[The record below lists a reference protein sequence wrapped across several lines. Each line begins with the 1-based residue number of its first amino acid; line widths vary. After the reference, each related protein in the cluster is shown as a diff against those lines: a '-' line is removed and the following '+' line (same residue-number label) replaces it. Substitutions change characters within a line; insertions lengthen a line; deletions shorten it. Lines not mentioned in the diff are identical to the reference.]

1 MTGDLNALGVN
12 LSNALQEQ
20 NDGLIKKLSETQDKL
35 LESQLNLVK
44 TLLQQRAE
52 DHKEDLSIRD
62 KVSIPIQDKI
72 NHLKDLYRAS
82 RVGVFEFHNSLVNLN
97 GLPFK
102 WYDLIYE
109 SIARNVH
116 AMTMETKNM
125 PYNILSPI
133 TMKIECGDTE
143 IFTRNDIE
151 NFYNQSSVLYDYCVN
166 RMKINSLI
174 CSPILNQDNQLVGM
188 VTLEYSFDNDL
199 NYDDLDISDIESETK
214 VIAALLELN
223 KREK

>member
-1 MTGDLNALGVN
+1 LN
-12 LSNALQEQ
+12 
-20 NDGLIKKLSETQDKL
+20 
-35 LESQLNLVK
+35 
-44 TLLQQRAE
+44 
-52 DHKEDLSIRD
+52 IRD

-109 SIARNVH
+109 SIARNVR

-133 TMKIECGDTE
+133 TMKIKYG
-143 IFTRNDIE
+143 
-151 NFYNQSSVLYDYCVN
+151 
-166 RMKINSLI
+166 
-174 CSPILNQDNQLVGM
+174 
-188 VTLEYSFDNDL
+188 
-199 NYDDLDISDIESETK
+199 
-214 VIAALLELN
+214 
-223 KREK
+223 

>member
-1 MTGDLNALGVN
+1 MLNKHSKKMTGDLNALGVN
-12 LSNALQEQ
+12 LSNALQKQ
-20 NDGLIKKLSETQDKL
+20 NDGLINKLSETQDKL

-52 DHKEDLSIRD
+52 DHKKDLNIRD

-109 SIARNVH
+109 SIARNVR

-133 TMKIECGDTE
+133 TMKIKYG
-143 IFTRNDIE
+143 
-151 NFYNQSSVLYDYCVN
+151 
-166 RMKINSLI
+166 
-174 CSPILNQDNQLVGM
+174 
-188 VTLEYSFDNDL
+188 
-199 NYDDLDISDIESETK
+199 
-214 VIAALLELN
+214 
-223 KREK
+223 